1 MSDLL
6 FDSIQRNL
14 ILEGS
19 ELFLCELILPIFAQ
33 ITHRGADSYQKVY
46 GSLLR
51 PLVEILYG
59 ISLLSKGE

>member
-14 ILEGS
+14 ILEGP
-19 ELFLCELILPIFAQ
+19 ELFLRELILLIFAQ
-33 ITHRGADSYQKVY
+33 ITHRGADSYQQVY
-46 GSLLR
+46 SSLLK
-51 PLVEILYG
+51 PLVEVLYG